1 MRSPAG
7 AAEKG
12 GILSDTYLGKYRTI
26 LYLSL
31 IYVTGSSLMAI
42 TSIPGVTGE
51 PPSSWGAILSLLLIA
66 VGTGGIK
73 VRA

>member
-1 MRSPAG
+1 
-7 AAEKG
+7 
-12 GILSDTYLGKYRTI
+12 
-26 LYLSL
+26 
-31 IYVTGSSLMAI
+31 VTGSSLMSI

-73 VRA
+73 VHA